1 MSEAIAMEDRT
12 ASPVLKMGMFDS
24 LGIAATVMVCA
35 LLLLFCLIACFCR
48 TEASARERDPLIS
61 SRQQIRMSRLSDT
74 Y

>member
-1 MSEAIAMEDRT
+1 MGEVIAMEDR
-12 ASPVLKMGMFDS
+12 PDNPLLKVGMFDS

-35 LLLLFCLIACFCR
+35 LLLLFCLIACLCR

>member
-1 MSEAIAMEDRT
+1 MEEMRD
-12 ASPVLKMGMFDS
+12 SPLLKVGMFDS

-48 TEASARERDPLIS
+48 TGASARERDPLIS
-61 SRQQIRMSRLSDT
+61 SRRQIRMSRLSDT